1 MRVVNAGNLYRSI
14 AGVLLSLLF
23 VSCSVSGQ
31 YEIATFDL
39 GKQRSIQILASEYIE
54 VTQSI
59 YYQVKVDGKV
69 VIPLFMICS
78 TLDHGQLDFQALLA
92 RDGDL
97 VGVFEKEL
105 PQEILV
111 VHDFKTNAS
120 WPRVLSYNSTDEY
133 YQFGAALLKQ
143 LQAEHPNLELKLGSD
158 RACD

>member
-31 YEIATFDL
+31 YEIH
-39 GKQRSIQILASEYIE
+39 
-54 VTQSI
+54 
-59 YYQVKVDGKV
+59 VKVDGKV

-97 VGVFEKEL
+97 VGVFEKEH
-105 PQEILV
+105 PQEILA

-133 YQFGAALLKQ
+133 YQFGKALLQQ